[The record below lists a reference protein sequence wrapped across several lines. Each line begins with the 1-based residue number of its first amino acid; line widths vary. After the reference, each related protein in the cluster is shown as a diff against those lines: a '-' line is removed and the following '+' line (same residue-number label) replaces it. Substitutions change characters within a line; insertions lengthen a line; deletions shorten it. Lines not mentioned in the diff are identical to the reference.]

1 MDTDYDTEPHG
12 VVLDVIDDT
21 DPGGRESPGGSI
33 ILPRRI
39 VLNGQHILVPKGT
52 TLTVRAADDDVV
64 VVTLTLMAR
73 RIRFGYADELDAD
86 LPINP
91 PPGGLQANM
100 ETKQLPP
107 DTRHRLGEP
116 S

>member
-1 MDTDYDTEPHG
+1 MEYDYDTEPRG

-21 DPGGRESPGGSI
+21 DPGGRDSPGGSI

-39 VLNGQHILVPKGT
+39 ILNGQHILVPKGT

-73 RIRFGYADELDAD
+73 RVRFGYADELDAD
-86 LPINP
+86 LSNSA
-91 PPGGLQANM
+91 PPGGLQASM
-100 ETKQLPP
+100 ETKQPPP
-107 DTRHRLGEP
+107 DTRKRLGGP
-116 S
+116 P